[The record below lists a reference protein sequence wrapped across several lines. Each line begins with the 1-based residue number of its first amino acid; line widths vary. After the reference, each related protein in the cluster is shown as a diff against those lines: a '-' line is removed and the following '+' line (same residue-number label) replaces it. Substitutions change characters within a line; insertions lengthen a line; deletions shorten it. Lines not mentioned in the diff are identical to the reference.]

1 MSWKLMLWR
10 CASDAPWTIHGL
22 WEPRADDGRTP
33 LLKEH
38 LSPNDA
44 TARAQ
49 QFFLDKPP
57 KSNQRYKKRCDPEL
71 RAELARHWANCTA
84 AALAP
89 FWVSEFRHH
98 GRFYSDDP
106 ERYYRDTLR
115 LFHHHVPRCDDPH
128 ALLARNPYSNIPVE
142 CKLYLLG
149 AEPRSPQGS
158 APNPGQGSAPN
169 PGQGSAPNPGFAS
182 KPAPLSPALFA
193 PPDDLFP
200 PDSLVGKSK
209 RPDSRHTP
217 DSKRADS
224 LRLLS
229 PPDSKP
235 TRAHSLRRRSP
246 PDASPTRRRS
256 PPATHPPSRRRSPL
270 RAATDF

>member
-1 MSWKLMLWR
+1 LVTQRPRPIWVHR
-10 CASDAPWTIHGL
+10 AS
-22 WEPRADDGRTP
+22 
-33 LLKEH
+33 
-38 LSPNDA
+38 
-44 TARAQ
+44 ARAG
-49 QFFLDKPP
+49 L
-57 KSNQRYKKRCDPEL
+57 
-71 RAELARHWANCTA
+71 TA
-84 AALAP
+84 
-89 FWVSEFRHH
+89 
-98 GRFYSDDP
+98 DDP

-217 DSKRADS
+217 DSKPTRPDSRHTPDSKRADS

-246 PDASPTRRRS
+246 PDASPPRRRS
-256 PPATHPPSRRRSPL
+256 PPATHPSSRRRSPL

>member
-158 APNPGQGSAPN
+158 APNPG
-169 PGQGSAPNPGFAS
+169 FAS

-217 DSKRADS
+217 DSK
-224 LRLLS
+224 
-229 PPDSKP
+229 P

-256 PPATHPPSRRRSPL
+256 PPATHPSSRRRSPL